1 MKLSEVGVQDLIV
14 YARIDAPEEE
24 IDILNAILSAGRQF
38 ILSQTGLS
46 AAEADEKEDLSL
58 AMLMVCTSI
67 YENRSYE
74 AETGKVHT
82 VNLAAKAI
90 IDQYCKNIL

>member
-1 MKLSEVGVQDLIV
+1 MKLSEVGVRDLIAF
-14 YARIDAPEEE
+14 ARIDAPEEE
-24 IDILNAILSAGRQF
+24 IDVLQAILSAGRQF

-46 AAEADEKEDLSL
+46 VAEADEKEDLSL
-58 AMLMVCTSI
+58 AMLMVCVDI

-74 AETGKVHT
+74 AETGKVQT

-90 IDQYCKNIL
+90 IDQYCRNIL